1 MKRTQTI
8 YNKKLNEQLG
18 EFVLNRDGIADKI
31 LLTTQVQQR
40 FNLVR
45 DRSVFYGDWFAIR
58 FCKSVSINFGNTVL
72 GLSTLH
78 K

>member
-18 EFVLNRDGIADKI
+18 EFVLNREGFADKNFVDNSS
-31 LLTTQVQQR
+31 LTVAQ
-40 FNLVR
+40 F
-45 DRSVFYGDWFAIR
+45 S
-58 FCKSVSINFGNTVL
+58 K
-72 GLSTLH
+72 